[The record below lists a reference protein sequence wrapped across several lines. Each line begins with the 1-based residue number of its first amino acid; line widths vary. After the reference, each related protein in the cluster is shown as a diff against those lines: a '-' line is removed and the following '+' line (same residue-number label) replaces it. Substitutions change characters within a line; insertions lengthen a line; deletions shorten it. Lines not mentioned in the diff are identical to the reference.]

1 MSKSVNLVKS
11 DISSLFEELESV
23 ATETKLEEKKK
34 RDYVEPTVSD
44 ISNLFK
50 GLEEASRQ
58 AKELSSRNR

>member
-11 DISSLFEELESV
+11 DISNLFEELETV
-23 ATETKLEEKKK
+23 ATETKLEEKKR

-50 GLEEASRQ
+50 GLEENPNKQ
-58 AKELSSRNR
+58 KN